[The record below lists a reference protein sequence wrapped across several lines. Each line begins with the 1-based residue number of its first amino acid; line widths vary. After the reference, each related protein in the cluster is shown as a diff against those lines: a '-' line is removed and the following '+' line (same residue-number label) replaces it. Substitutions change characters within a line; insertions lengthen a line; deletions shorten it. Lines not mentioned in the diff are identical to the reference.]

1 MPEYRAFNPQ
11 ANIPVLVNGDV
22 KVTQS
27 LAIFAYL
34 EALHPEPPLLPPM
47 GAARSHVLSL
57 AQHVACEIQ
66 PLNNLRVERYLTN
79 TLQLGDEALR
89 AWRRHWIRTDFDALE
104 LQLSSHPA
112 TGVFCY
118 GDAPTVADCFLVP
131 QVYSALR
138 PGVAVDLADWPTM
151 HRIYS
156 SSLPSQRRHLPGVA
170 RGPRTPP
177 RYHRPLW
184 PLSSPQRHPRARLDA
199 RGARL
204 PHAAEI
210 ILLAALA
217 GATIR

>member
-1 MPEYRAFNPQ
+1 LARARSTSFRVRIALNLKRIAYEYVAVNLRWKDGDHDVPEYRAFNPQ

-34 EALHPEPPLLPPM
+34 EALQPEPPLLPPM

-79 TLQLGDEALR
+79 TLQLGDE
-89 AWRRHWIRTDFDALE
+89 

-138 PGVAVDLADWPTM
+138 PGVSVDLADWPTM
-151 HRIYS
+151 HRIYQTCM
-156 SSLPSQRRHLPGVA
+156 SLPAFESALPRHQPDFEQIN
-170 RGPRTPP
+170 
-177 RYHRPLW
+177 YH
-184 PLSSPQRHPRARLDA
+184 
-199 RGARL
+199 
-204 PHAAEI
+204 
-210 ILLAALA
+210 
-217 GATIR
+217 